1 MYKRFVETRIGILG
15 GGQLGRMLIQAGID
29 LNLNIAILDPD
40 PDAPCRALTNRF
52 STGKLTDFDTVYRF
66 GKVCD
71 LITIEIENVNVA
83 ALKKLQRE
91 GKEVYPQP
99 EIIRLIQDKV
109 AQKLFYVEHDIPT
122 APYEIVNNA
131 SEVRAMKNWIPM
143 VNKLA
148 REGYDGRGV
157 CVINTPEQ
165 LDEAFDA
172 KGLIERFIDFEKEIS
187 VIVAQNQSGEIMSFP
202 AVELVFHPEH
212 NLVDY
217 LFSPA
222 DITGDIATRA
232 KETAERVIKT
242 LGMTGLLA
250 VEMFVTREGEVLVNE
265 IAPRTHNSGHQTIE
279 GNITS
284 QFEQHWRSILN
295 MPLGDTEVVIPTA
308 MVNLLGAEG
317 FNGVARYEGI
327 NEVLKIEG
335 THVHL
340 YGKRDTRP
348 FRKMGHVTITDRYP
362 ESLKA
367 KVEFVKK
374 TLKVIS

>member
-1 MYKRFVETRIGILG
+1 M
-15 GGQLGRMLIQAGID
+15 GRMLIQAGID